1 MKTRRP
7 SPAPAKRK
15 ESARQSG
22 ETVAKKGRPGPEQ
35 AVKAAKTGQSGQA
48 RPARKFGQAGAF
60 GAALAGQKAP
70 AQAGC
75 AQEEACRAII
85 QRDPAIL
92 PPEILA
98 PAGDMASACAAFAAG
113 ADAVYLGLKHFSA
126 RMQAENFSL
135 SDLARLRTIA
145 AEEKRKVYIA
155 FNTFLKPDEMDPA
168 FRMIKR
174 LALEAAPDAL
184 IVQDLGMFALARA
197 AGYAGEL
204 HASTLAN
211 ISHMAALKAVHAAGA
226 CRTLIPRELSL
237 DEIRL
242 MDAARPAGLDLEVF
256 IHGALCYC
264 VSGRCWWSSYMGGKS
279 GLRGRCVQP
288 CRRVY
293 RQKGKE
299 GRFFSCM
306 DLSLDMAARTLLALP
321 GIRSWK
327 IEGRK
332 KSPHYVYHA
341 TRAYK
346 LLRDAEGSQDVRQE
360 VENLLDMALGRAST
374 KARFWPTQTEEPNSL
389 RKGKNSST
397 GSGLLLGRIKRN
409 PDGGLAI
416 SPATPVLHKDL
427 LRVGHEDEP
436 WHTTIVMQS
445 ALPEGRELRLPLP
458 RSGRTSPKE
467 GTPVYLIDRKSPEVQ
482 QATAQWEKRCKAV
495 ILPAKTS
502 ENAVSELQ
510 SPVFACKKE
519 KARKLSILVR
529 SSLPHGR
536 EGKAGIKPGT
546 VQGLWLTPRAARE
559 VSQTLYGRIS
569 WWLPPVIWP
578 DEDALW
584 QRLVGQT
591 IRKGA
596 RHFVCNAPWQAGL
609 FPPDAD
615 LALTAGPFCNITNA
629 AAIATLARMGF
640 SQAIVSPELG
650 SEGFVSLPGQSPLP
664 LGIVTGG
671 WWPMGLSR
679 HGSGPLK
686 AQETFQS
693 PKGEEFWFRKY
704 GQNIWLYP
712 AWPLDLQARQPALER
727 AGYTTFITLEDFPP
741 QQMDIKRTSEFNWDV
756 DVL

>member
-1 MKTRRP
+1 MKTRRSSSSAKK
-7 SPAPAKRK
+7 SPAKKNARPPAKQGRQANPK
-15 ESARQSG
+15 GGPAESPRGGTKVSRTGFRELESDGAL
-22 ETVAKKGRPGPEQ
+22 Q
-35 AVKAAKTGQSGQA
+35 AQQPS
-48 RPARKFGQAGAF
+48 
-60 GAALAGQKAP
+60 LE
-70 AQAGC
+70 
-75 AQEEACRAII
+75 QEEGLFLDIPNT
-85 QRDPAIL
+85 PAFQL
-92 PPEILA
+92 PEILA

-135 SDLARLRTIA
+135 TDLARLRA
-145 AEEKRKVYIA
+145 VASEEGRKVYIA
-155 FNTFLKPDEMDPA
+155 FNTFIKPDETDAA

-174 LALEAAPDAL
+174 LATEARPDAL
-184 IVQDLGMFALARA
+184 IVQDLGVFPLARA
-197 AGYAGEL
+197 AGFTGEL

-211 ISHMAALKAVHAAGA
+211 ISHMAALVSVYEAGA
-226 CRTLIPRELSL
+226 SRTLIPRELDL
-237 DEIRL
+237 DEMRL
-242 MDAARPAGLDLEVF
+242 MDSARPAGLGLEVF

-293 RQKGKE
+293 KQKGKE

-306 DLSLDMAARTLLALP
+306 DLSLDTAARALLALP
-321 GIRSWK
+321 GICSWK

-341 TRAYK
+341 TKAYK
-346 LLRDAEGSQDVRQE
+346 LLRDAQGGQDVRE
-360 VENLLDMALGRAST
+360 DVEQLLGMALGRAST
-374 KARFWPTQTEEPNSL
+374 KARFLPIRQEEPNAL
-389 RKGKNSST
+389 RKGQNPST
-397 GSGLLLGRIKRN
+397 GSGLLLGRIRRT
-409 PDGGLAI
+409 PEGALVIAPAI
-416 SPATPVLHKDL
+416 PVLNKDL
-427 LRVGHEDEP
+427 VRIGHEDEP
-436 WHTTIVMQS
+436 WHTTIAMQS
-445 ALPEGRELRLPLP
+445 ALPDGREMRLPLP
-458 RSGRTSPKE
+458 RTGRTSPKD

-482 QATAQWEKRCKAV
+482 QATAQWEKRCKA
-495 ILPAKTS
+495 IALPKKGLQES
-502 ENAVSELQ
+502 AVAAMQ
-510 SPVFACKKE
+510 GPVFSNKKE
-519 KARKLSILVR
+519 KARKLSIQVR

-536 EGKAGIKPGT
+536 GAKAGIKPGV
-546 VQGLWLTPRAARE
+546 VQGLWLTTRVARE

-584 QRLVGQT
+584 QRLVGQ
-591 IRKGA
+591 IVRKGA
-596 RHFVCNAPWQAGL
+596 RHFVCNAPWQVGL
-609 FPPDAD
+609 FPAGEN

-640 SQAIVSPELG
+640 SQAIVCPELG
-650 SEGFVSLPGQSPLP
+650 SESLLALPGASPLP
-664 LGIVTGG
+664 LGIVVGG

-686 AQETFQS
+686 AQEIFQS

-704 GQNIWLYP
+704 GQNLWLYP